1 MLIAGVEIAPH
12 HIVWLADELFAA
24 GHPGTAATLLHADAK
39 QSIALTA
46 LDREAL
52 LQLLEEL
59 GELRDALLDQDLWR
73 DLV

>member
-12 HIVWLADELFAA
+12 HIVSLADELIAA

-52 LQLLEEL
+52 LQVLEDPPEEL
-59 GELRDALLDQDLWR
+59 GELRDALLDQDL
-73 DLV
+73 